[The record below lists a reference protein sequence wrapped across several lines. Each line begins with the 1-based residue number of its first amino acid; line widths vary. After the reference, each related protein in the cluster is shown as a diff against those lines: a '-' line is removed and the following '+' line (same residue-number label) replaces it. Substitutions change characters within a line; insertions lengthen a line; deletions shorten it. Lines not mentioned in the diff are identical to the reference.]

1 MSWPWVALIL
11 APTLAGG
18 LIGVTL
24 WLHYRKGKGGSD
36 DVD

>member
-11 APTLAGG
+11 APTLTGS
-18 LIGVTL
+18 LIGVLL
-24 WLHYRKGKGGSD
+24 WLNYRKGKGGSD